1 MRFRYFNIALP
12 ALLAL
17 AACSDDDG
25 LTSGNGQGEVR
36 ITTHISGAQTR
47 APQLGIDGS
56 GNFEKGDALNLV
68 VYGKEATPYTPDYLV
83 ETTTLYWEDI
93 KNATGLNGFYTFAGW
108 YSEDKTLKL
117 QDNNSFS
124 FNVAEAATD
133 EQKDLLLATPT
144 QVNEGD
150 PVNIIFRHAMHKLVV
165 NLSYGEGFDNVD
177 KSAITVKPVGMNAAA
192 TIDVKAGTVTVGE
205 ASATK
210 GDYDAK
216 TLSNNSCSF
225 ILAPQKLQAGAE
237 WLQIQVTE
245 GQTISF
251 HVPEQIVD
259 GNTGTAV
266 SLTQLNSG
274 ETLTLNLTI
283 KRTNINDIAIEL
295 TGCTISDWTPGAN
308 YDENVAFP
316 DSGVKV
322 YVNLA
327 ELAEEYVINDDECY
341 VFSGSGSYGI
351 KVTGGIPDI
360 NLENAQI
367 SVSSGHAIDIQG
379 GNPEIYL
386 ENAQISVE
394 SGNAIDIQ
402 GGNPTIHVRG
412 ENTIGTGSSLT
423 NYAAGIYVAQGSSVT
438 IEGSGTSDVLRVT
451 GGADGAAI
459 GGYSTD
465 ENSHNPCGDITINN
479 VTLYAYASY
488 SCMFNPPIGI
498 GNNGTAACGK
508 IEITDAIVHAWG
520 YGTPY
525 ECTPAIGAYSGVPQ
539 IVISGSTIH
548 AHRGTFNNFCF
559 ADYIG
564 RGGNIREYQGGQIQ
578 CGSGSITGSTVYKY
592 SYDGMTGSSSSD
604 GSVVYDANGNATVR

>member
-1 MRFRYFNIALP
+1 MKHIPLL
-12 ALLAL
+12 LLAAVL
-17 AACSDDDG
+17 AVGCSQDELFDPAG
-25 LTSGNGQGEVR
+25 EGQR
-36 ITTHISGAQTR
+36 
-47 APQLGIDGS
+47 P
-56 GNFEKGDALNLV
+56 LV
-68 VYGKEATPYTPDYLV
+68 
-83 ETTTLYWEDI
+83 I
-93 KNATGLNGFYTFAGW
+93 KATGLSVTEAGITRATVDGDWKDASSVGILIDNKVKEYSVTPNADAPSTATLSAAQGVEPFYWVNEQETKNVKAWYPYKGEDAFPTEITVSENQSTKEGFEGSDRLSAENPLTENDCELEFSHRVAKVTFKLKGESTALNGLSDVTVVGVTGVDGGSNSVTPYQPDAAVHTYQALLVPQTIAAGKTALTLTKDNFTYAWIPDKDYKLEENYSYTFELTVAA
-108 YSEDKTLKL
+108 
-117 QDNNSFS
+117 NNP
-124 FNVAEAATD
+124 
-133 EQKDLLLATPT
+133 Q
-144 QVNEGD
+144 
-150 PVNIIFRHAMHKLVV
+150 
-165 NLSYGEGFDNVD
+165 
-177 KSAITVKPVGMNAAA
+177 IT
-192 TIDVKAGTVTVGE
+192 
-205 ASATK
+205 
-210 GDYDAK
+210 
-216 TLSNNSCSF
+216 
-225 ILAPQKLQAGAE
+225 
-237 WLQIQVTE
+237 
-245 GQTISF
+245 
-251 HVPEQIVD
+251 
-259 GNTGTAV
+259 
-266 SLTQLNSG
+266 
-274 ETLTLNLTI
+274 
-283 KRTNINDIAIEL
+283 L
-295 TGCTISDWTPGAN
+295 TGCTISGWELGAS
-308 YDENVAFP
+308 YEENVAFP

-479 VTLYAYASY
+479 VTLYAYPS
-488 SCMFNPPIGI
+488 SSHMSNLPIGI

-520 YGTPY
+520 YGAPN

-548 AHRGTFNNFCF
+548 AHRGSYNNYCF

-564 RGGNIREYQGGQIQ
+564 QAGHRYGYQGGQIQ

-592 SYDGMTGSSSSD
+592 SYNVLTGSSSSD

>member
-1 MRFRYFNIALP
+1 MGKMKHIPLL
-12 ALLAL
+12 LLAAVL
-17 AACSDDDG
+17 AVGCSQDELFDPAG
-25 LTSGNGQGEVR
+25 EGQR
-36 ITTHISGAQTR
+36 
-47 APQLGIDGS
+47 P
-56 GNFEKGDALNLV
+56 LV
-68 VYGKEATPYTPDYLV
+68 
-83 ETTTLYWEDI
+83 I
-93 KNATGLNGFYTFAGW
+93 KATGLSVTEAGITRATVDGSWDGDETVAVSVTDDEGTFGVFSYTAASDGTLTSSSPYFWKAQPIEVMAW
-108 YSEDKTLKL
+108 YPYSAEFPTTVAVDADQSTL
-117 QDNNSFS
+117 
-124 FNVAEAATD
+124 
-133 EQKDLLLATPT
+133 
-144 QVNEGD
+144 
-150 PVNIIFRHAMHKLVV
+150 
-165 NLSYGEGFDNVD
+165 EGFKGSDALEASRELTENDCELEFSHRVAKVTFKLKGESTALD
-177 KSAITVKPVGMNAAA
+177 GLS
-192 TIDVKAGTVTVGE
+192 DVTVVGVTGVDGGGN
-205 ASATK
+205 SVTP
-210 GDYDAK
+210 YQPDAAVH
-216 TLSNNSCSF
+216 TYQVL
-225 ILAPQKLQAGAE
+225 LAPQTLAAGK
-237 WLQIQVTE
+237 
-245 GQTISF
+245 
-251 HVPEQIVD
+251 
-259 GNTGTAV
+259 TA
-266 SLTQLNSG
+266 L
-274 ETLTLNLTI
+274 TLTKDNFTYAWIPDKDYTLEENYSYTFELTVAANKPQI
-283 KRTNINDIAIEL
+283 TL
-295 TGCTISDWTPGAN
+295 TGCTISGWELGAN
-308 YDENVAFP
+308 YEENVAFP

-479 VTLYAYASY
+479 VTLYAYPS
-488 SCMFNPPIGI
+488 SSHMSNLPIGI

-520 YGTPY
+520 YGAPN

-548 AHRGTFNNFCF
+548 AHRGSYNNYCF

-564 RGGNIREYQGGQIQ
+564 QAGHRYGYQGGQIQ

-592 SYDGMTGSSSSD
+592 SYNVLTGSSSSD

>member
-150 PVNIIFRHAMHKLVV
+150 PVKLVFRHAMHKLVV

-259 GNTGTAV
+259 GNTAV

-295 TGCTISDWTPGAN
+295 TGCTISGWELGAS
-308 YDENVAFP
+308 YEENVAFP
-316 DSGVKV
+316 EGGMII
-322 YVNLA
+322 NLA
-327 ELAEEYVINDDECY
+327 TLTEEYVINDDETY
-341 VFSGSGSYGI
+341 NFSGSGSYGI
-351 KVTGGIPDI
+351 KVTGGTPEIY
-360 NLENAQI
+360 LENAQI

-379 GNPEIYL
+379 GNP
-386 ENAQISVE
+386 
-394 SGNAIDIQ
+394 
-402 GGNPTIHVRG
+402 TIHVRG
-412 ENTIGTGSSLT
+412 KDNQVTVSKGEG
-423 NYAAGIYVAQGSSVT
+423 AGIYVAENHTVTITGNSTEDAISVT
-438 IEGSGTSDVLRVT
+438 GSE
-451 GGADGAAI
+451 GGAGIGGQWDTTGELRCSCGNINISNVTITAKGSMSGFGDIASGIGAAGVGTVGSISISNAIVYAEGAFGGWDIYSYSSAAI
-459 GGYSTD
+459 GGGYDGSGNEQT
-465 ENSHNPCGDITINN
+465 EFDITISN
-479 VTLYAYASY
+479 
-488 SCMFNPPIGI
+488 
-498 GNNGTAACGK
+498 
-508 IEITDAIVHAWG
+508 
-520 YGTPY
+520 
-525 ECTPAIGAYSGVPQ
+525 
-539 IVISGSTIH
+539 STIH
-548 AHRGTFNNFCF
+548 ATQKC
-559 ADYIG
+559 AYSSYIG
-564 RGGNIREYQGGQIQ
+564 ATGDYAGPVNYDIISTAR
-578 CGSGSITGSTVYKY
+578 ITDSTIYKY
-592 SYDGMTGSSSSD
+592 TDDPSSSV
-604 GSVVYDANGNATVR
+604 GSVYYDANGNRTDQ

>member
-1 MRFRYFNIALP
+1 MRFRYFSIVLP

-144 QVNEGD
+144 EVNEGD
-150 PVNIIFRHAMHKLVV
+150 PVNMIFRHAMHKLVV

-259 GNTGTAV
+259 GNTDTAV

-283 KRTNINDIAIEL
+283 KRTNFNDIAIEL
-295 TGCTISDWTPGAN
+295 TGCTISGWELGAS
-308 YDENVAFP
+308 YEENVPIP
-316 DSGVKV
+316 DSSVKV

-327 ELAEEYVINDDECY
+327 ELTEEYVINDDECY

-379 GNPEIYL
+379 GNP
-386 ENAQISVE
+386 
-394 SGNAIDIQ
+394 
-402 GGNPTIHVRG
+402 TIHV
-412 ENTIGTGSSLT
+412 TGKDNKVST
-423 NYAAGIYVAQGSSVT
+423 DDGAGIYVAENYTVT
-438 IEGSGTSDVLRVT
+438 ITGNSQEDAITVT
-451 GGADGAAI
+451 GGGGGAGIGAYHAHPESSNSCGDINISNVTITAKAIYSSLEGYGGSGIGSAGSATVGSITISNAIVYAEGAFEGWEYYSQSAAAI
-459 GGYSTD
+459 GGGISLEGDDQT
-465 ENSHNPCGDITINN
+465 EFDITISN
-479 VTLYAYASY
+479 
-488 SCMFNPPIGI
+488 
-498 GNNGTAACGK
+498 
-508 IEITDAIVHAWG
+508 
-520 YGTPY
+520 
-525 ECTPAIGAYSGVPQ
+525 
-539 IVISGSTIH
+539 STIH
-548 AHRGTFNNFCF
+548 VTQKCVHSS
-559 ADYIG
+559 YIG
-564 RGGNIREYQGGQIQ
+564 AGGFFAGPVNYDIISTAR
-578 CGSGSITGSTVYKY
+578 ITDSTIYKY
-592 SYDGMTGSSSSD
+592 TDYSSSSV
-604 GSVVYDANGNATVR
+604 GSVYYDANGNRTDQ

>member
-144 QVNEGD
+144 EVNEGN
-150 PVNIIFRHAMHKLVV
+150 PVNMIFRHAMHKLVV
-165 NLSYGEGFDNVD
+165 NLDYDGDFSGVTKKD
-177 KSAITVKPVGMNAAA
+177 ITVKPVNMNAAA
-192 TIDVKAGTVTVGE
+192 AVDVRTGTVTVGE
-205 ASATK
+205 ASADK
-210 GDYDAK
+210 GTYPAKKVGDA
-216 TLSNNSCSF
+216 NSCSF

-295 TGCTISDWTPGAN
+295 TGCTISGWKPGVS
-308 YDENVAFP
+308 YEENVAFP
-316 DSGVKV
+316 EGGLFI
-322 YVNLA
+322 NLA
-327 ELAEEYVINDDECY
+327 TLTEEYVINDDETY
-341 VFSGSGSYGI
+341 NFSGSGSYGI
-351 KVTGGIPDI
+351 KVTAGNPNIY
-360 NLENAQI
+360 LENAQI

-379 GNPEIYL
+379 GNP
-386 ENAQISVE
+386 
-394 SGNAIDIQ
+394 
-402 GGNPTIHVRG
+402 TIHVRG
-412 ENTIGTGSSLT
+412 KDNQVTVSKGEG
-423 NYAAGIYVAQGSSVT
+423 AGIYVAENHTVTITGNSTEDAISVT
-438 IEGSGTSDVLRVT
+438 GSE
-451 GGADGAAI
+451 GGAGIGGQWDTTGELRCSCGNINISNVTITAKGSMSGYGDCASGIGAAGGGTVGSISISNAIVYAEGAGTAKYGKDFDYYGAAAI
-459 GGYSTD
+459 GGGSD
-465 ENSHNPCGDITINN
+465 GHNGGGQTEFDITISN
-479 VTLYAYASY
+479 
-488 SCMFNPPIGI
+488 
-498 GNNGTAACGK
+498 
-508 IEITDAIVHAWG
+508 
-520 YGTPY
+520 
-525 ECTPAIGAYSGVPQ
+525 
-539 IVISGSTIH
+539 STIH
-548 AHRGTFNNFCF
+548 ATKSCSY
-559 ADYIG
+559 ATYIG
-564 RGGNIREYQGGQIQ
+564 RQGELNIPANYDIISSAR
-578 CGSGSITGSTVYKY
+578 ITNSTIYKY
-592 SYDGMTGSSSSD
+592 AYGPSQGDPPSSD
-604 GSVVYDANGNATVR
+604 GSVVYDANGNRTDQ

>member
-1 MRFRYFNIALP
+1 MIRFRYFSIVLP

-47 APQLGIDGS
+47 APQLSDDGS
-56 GNFEKGDALNLV
+56 GNFGQGDTLNLA
-68 VYGKEATPYTPDYLV
+68 VYGDGATPYT
-83 ETTTLYWEDI
+83 TTYYANTNSTLYWEDI
-93 KNATGLNGFYTFAGW
+93 IKATGQSSAYTFVGW
-108 YSEDKTLKL
+108 YNGNEPAKL
-117 QDNNSFS
+117 LTDASFD
-124 FNVAEAATD
+124 VAAAKD
-133 EQKDLLLATPT
+133 KDLLLATPT

-150 PVNIIFRHAMHKLVV
+150 PVNLVFKHVMHKLVV
-165 NLSYGEGFDNVD
+165 NLDYAGDFSGVD
-177 KSAITVKPVGMNAAA
+177 QSAITVKPVGMNAAA

-259 GNTGTAV
+259 GNTDTAV

-295 TGCTISDWTPGAN
+295 TGCTISGWELGAN
-308 YDENVAFP
+308 YEENVPIP
-316 DSGVKV
+316 DNRVKV

-327 ELAEEYVINDDECY
+327 ELTEEYVINDDECY

-367 SVSSGHAIDIQG
+367 SVSSGHAIDIQR
-379 GNPEIYL
+379 
-386 ENAQISVE
+386 
-394 SGNAIDIQ
+394 
-402 GGNPTIHVRG
+402 GNPTIHV
-412 ENTIGTGSSLT
+412 TGKDNKVST
-423 NYAAGIYVAQGSSVT
+423 DDGAGIYVAENYTVT
-438 IEGSGTSDVLRVT
+438 ITGNSQEDAITVT
-451 GGADGAAI
+451 GGGGGAGIGAYHAHPGSSNSCGDINISNVTITAMAISSSLEGYGGSGIGSAGSATVGSINISNAIVYAGGAFEGWEYYSQSAAAI
-459 GGYSTD
+459 GGGISLEGDDQT
-465 ENSHNPCGDITINN
+465 EFDITISN
-479 VTLYAYASY
+479 
-488 SCMFNPPIGI
+488 
-498 GNNGTAACGK
+498 
-508 IEITDAIVHAWG
+508 
-520 YGTPY
+520 
-525 ECTPAIGAYSGVPQ
+525 
-539 IVISGSTIH
+539 STIH
-548 AHRGTFNNFCF
+548 VTQKCAHSS
-559 ADYIG
+559 YIG
-564 RGGNIREYQGGQIQ
+564 AGGFFAGPVNYDIISTAR
-578 CGSGSITGSTVYKY
+578 ITDSTIYKY
-592 SYDGMTGSSSSD
+592 TDYSSSSV
-604 GSVVYDANGNATVR
+604 GSVYYDANGNRTDQ

>member
-56 GNFEKGDALNLV
+56 GNFEKGDTLNLA
-68 VYGKEATPYTPDYLV
+68 VYGDGATPYT
-83 ETTTLYWEDI
+83 TTYYANTNSTLYWEDI
-93 KNATGLNGFYTFAGW
+93 IKATGQSSAYTFVGW
-108 YSEDKTLKL
+108 YNGNEPAKL
-117 QDNNSFS
+117 LTDASFD
-124 FNVAEAATD
+124 VAAAKD
-133 EQKDLLLATPT
+133 KDLLLATPT
-144 QVNEGD
+144 EVNEGD
-150 PVNIIFRHAMHKLVV
+150 PVNMIFRHAMHKLVV

-259 GNTGTAV
+259 GNTDTAV

-295 TGCTISDWTPGAN
+295 TGCTITDWTDGGS
-308 YDENVAFP
+308 YDENVPIP
-316 DSGVKV
+316 DTRI

-327 ELAEEYVINDDECY
+327 ELTEEYVINDGEYY
-341 VFSGSGSYGI
+341 VFSGSSSYGI
-351 KVTGGIPDI
+351 KVMGGNPDI
-360 NLENAQI
+360 RLENAQI

-379 GNPEIYL
+379 GNP
-386 ENAQISVE
+386 
-394 SGNAIDIQ
+394 
-402 GGNPTIHVRG
+402 TIHVRG
-412 ENTIGTGSSLT
+412 KDNQVTVSKGEG
-423 NYAAGIYVAQGSSVT
+423 AGIYVAENHTVTITGNSTEDAISVT
-438 IEGSGTSDVLRVT
+438 GSE
-451 GGADGAAI
+451 GGAGIGGQWDTTGELRCSCGNIHISNVTITAKGSISGNGDCASGIGAAGGGTVGSITISNAIIYAEGGGTAKNGKDWDYYGAAAI
-459 GGYSTD
+459 GGGSYGGGGQT
-465 ENSHNPCGDITINN
+465 EFDITISN
-479 VTLYAYASY
+479 
-488 SCMFNPPIGI
+488 
-498 GNNGTAACGK
+498 
-508 IEITDAIVHAWG
+508 
-520 YGTPY
+520 
-525 ECTPAIGAYSGVPQ
+525 
-539 IVISGSTIH
+539 STIH
-548 AHRGTFNNFCF
+548 ATKSCSY
-559 ADYIG
+559 ATYIG
-564 RGGNIREYQGGQIQ
+564 RQGELIDPANYDII
-578 CGSGSITGSTVYKY
+578 SSARITDSTIYKY
-592 SYDGMTGSSSSD
+592 AYGPSGGDPPSSD
-604 GSVVYDANGNATVR
+604 GSVVYDANGNRTDQ

>member
-1 MRFRYFNIALP
+1 MRFRYFSIVLP

-150 PVNIIFRHAMHKLVV
+150 PVNMIFRHAMHKLVV

-259 GNTGTAV
+259 GNTDTAV

-283 KRTNINDIAIEL
+283 KRTNFNDIAIEL
-295 TGCTISDWTPGAN
+295 TGCTISGWEPGAS
-308 YDENVAFP
+308 YEENVPIP
-316 DSGVKV
+316 DSSVKV

-327 ELAEEYVINDDECY
+327 ELTEEYVINDDECY

-379 GNPEIYL
+379 GNP
-386 ENAQISVE
+386 
-394 SGNAIDIQ
+394 
-402 GGNPTIHVRG
+402 TIHV
-412 ENTIGTGSSLT
+412 TGKDNKVST
-423 NYAAGIYVAQGSSVT
+423 DDGAGIYVAENYTVT
-438 IEGSGTSDVLRVT
+438 ITGNSQEDAITVT
-451 GGADGAAI
+451 GGGGGAGIGAYHAHPESSNSCGDINISNVTITAKAIYSSLEGYGGSGIGSAGSATVGSITISNAIVYAEGAFEGWEYYSQSAAAI
-459 GGYSTD
+459 GGGISLEGDDQT
-465 ENSHNPCGDITINN
+465 EFDITISN
-479 VTLYAYASY
+479 
-488 SCMFNPPIGI
+488 
-498 GNNGTAACGK
+498 
-508 IEITDAIVHAWG
+508 
-520 YGTPY
+520 
-525 ECTPAIGAYSGVPQ
+525 
-539 IVISGSTIH
+539 STIH
-548 AHRGTFNNFCF
+548 ATQKCAHSS
-559 ADYIG
+559 YIG
-564 RGGNIREYQGGQIQ
+564 AGGFYAGPVNYDIISTAR
-578 CGSGSITGSTVYKY
+578 ITDSTIYKY
-592 SYDGMTGSSSSD
+592 TDYSSSSV
-604 GSVVYDANGNATVR
+604 GSVYYDANGNRTDQ

>member
-144 QVNEGD
+144 EVNEGN
-150 PVNIIFRHAMHKLVV
+150 PVNMIFRHAMHKLVV

-225 ILAPQKLQAGAE
+225 ILAPQKLQVGSE

-259 GNTGTAV
+259 GNTAV

-283 KRTNINDIAIEL
+283 KRTNIKDIAIEL
-295 TGCTISDWTPGAN
+295 TGCTISGWT
-308 YDENVAFP
+308 
-316 DSGVKV
+316 
-322 YVNLA
+322 
-327 ELAEEYVINDDECY
+327 
-341 VFSGSGSYGI
+341 
-351 KVTGGIPDI
+351 DI
-360 NLENAQI
+360 NYNENIPMPNLDNVQFYDLSDVDEIRTAYTI
-367 SVSSGHAIDIQG
+367 TGDG
-379 GNPEIYL
+379 TYYFYGNPEDTVNVI
-386 ENAQISVE
+386 NNQQ
-394 SGNAIDIQ
+394 AIVLRNFTGTIILNNLNLF
-402 GGNPTIHVRG
+402 GGNGNRQNLIEVLDGANVTIQVNGNNSLLLFPNRKNGLSAHRG
-412 ENTIGTGSSLT
+412 V
-423 NYAAGIYVAQGSSVT
+423 YVEEGSSVT
-438 IEGSGTSDVLRVT
+438 IAGNSRADVLT
-451 GGADGAAI
+451 TDGI
-459 GGYSTD
+459 GGYSTN
-465 ENSHNPCGDITINN
+465 EFVSNCGNINIKNVTVCAYGFFHTNSSLSPGIGGAQDGKCGDITIDDAT
-479 VTLYAYASY
+479 VYAYGY
-488 SCMFNPPIGI
+488 YGFQHGCPGI
-498 GNNGTAACGK
+498 GSGYHYLRNQMGTHGT
-508 IEITDAIVHAWG
+508 ITIKNWSDVYVQRG
-520 YGTPY
+520 RD
-525 ECTPAIGAYSGVPQ
+525 YS
-539 IVISGSTIH
+539 
-548 AHRGTFNNFCF
+548 
-559 ADYIG
+559 DYIG
-564 RGGNIREYQGGQIQ
+564 YSGTVDNPASGGIVADVDET
-578 CGSGSITGSTVYKY
+578 CTITKL
-592 SYDGMTGSSSSD
+592 
-604 GSVVYDANGNATVR
+604 N

>member
-150 PVNIIFRHAMHKLVV
+150 PVKLVFRHAMHKLVV

-259 GNTGTAV
+259 GNTDTAV

-283 KRTNINDIAIEL
+283 KRTNFNDIAIEL
-295 TGCTISDWTPGAN
+295 TGCTISGWELGAS
-308 YDENVAFP
+308 YEENVPIP
-316 DSGVKV
+316 DNRVKV

-327 ELAEEYVINDDECY
+327 ELTEEYVINDDECY

-367 SVSSGHAIDIQG
+367 SVA
-379 GNPEIYL
+379 
-386 ENAQISVE
+386 
-394 SGNAIDIQ
+394 SGNAIDIT

-412 ENTIGTGSSLT
+412 ENTIGIGSSD

-451 GGADGAAI
+451 GGMDGAAI

-465 ENSHNPCGDITINN
+465 VNSHNPCGDITINN

-488 SCMFNPPIGI
+488 DYMFNLPIGI

-520 YGTPY
+520 YGAPP
-525 ECTPAIGAYSGVPQ
+525 ESTPAIGAYSGVPQ

-548 AHRGTFNNFCF
+548 AHRGSFGNSCF

-564 RGGNIREYQGGQIQ
+564 QGGYIYGYQGGQIQ

-592 SYDGMTGSSSSD
+592 SYNVLTGSSSSD

>member
-93 KNATGLNGFYTFAGW
+93 KNATGLNEFYTFAGW

-144 QVNEGD
+144 EVNEGD
-150 PVNIIFRHAMHKLVV
+150 PVNMIFRHAMHKLVV

-259 GNTGTAV
+259 GNTAV

-295 TGCTISDWTPGAN
+295 TGCTISGWELGAS
-308 YDENVAFP
+308 YEENVPFP
-316 DSGVKV
+316 EGGLFID
-322 YVNLA
+322 LA
-327 ELAEEYVINDDECY
+327 TLTEEYVINDDETY
-341 VFSGSGSYGI
+341 NFFGSGSYGI
-351 KVTGGIPDI
+351 KVTAGNPNIY
-360 NLENAQI
+360 LENAQI
-367 SVSSGHAIDIQG
+367 SVSSGHAIDIQR
-379 GNPEIYL
+379 
-386 ENAQISVE
+386 
-394 SGNAIDIQ
+394 
-402 GGNPTIHVRG
+402 GNPTIHV
-412 ENTIGTGSSLT
+412 TGKDNKVST
-423 NYAAGIYVAQGSSVT
+423 DDGAGIYVAENYTVT
-438 IEGSGTSDVLRVT
+438 ITGNSTEDAISVT
-451 GGADGAAI
+451 GGGGGAGIGAYFDFTRSITNSCGNIHISNVTITAKAISNSAIGDCGSGIGSAGLATVGSIIISNAIVYAEGFAQGRGYYASAAI
-459 GGYSTD
+459 GGGFNGGGGGSYQT
-465 ENSHNPCGDITINN
+465 EFDITISN
-479 VTLYAYASY
+479 
-488 SCMFNPPIGI
+488 
-498 GNNGTAACGK
+498 
-508 IEITDAIVHAWG
+508 
-520 YGTPY
+520 
-525 ECTPAIGAYSGVPQ
+525 
-539 IVISGSTIH
+539 STIH
-548 AHRGTFNNFCF
+548 ATQRC
-559 ADYIG
+559 AYSSYIG
-564 RGGNIREYQGGQIQ
+564 AAGHYNGPVNYDIISTAR
-578 CGSGSITGSTVYKY
+578 ITDSTIYKY
-592 SYDGMTGSSSSD
+592 TDDPSSSV
-604 GSVVYDANGNATVR
+604 GSVYYDANGNRTDQ

>member
-68 VYGKEATPYTPDYLV
+68 VYGKEATPYTPDYLL

-93 KNATGLNGFYTFAGW
+93 KNATGLNEFYTFAGW

-144 QVNEGD
+144 EVNEGN
-150 PVNIIFRHAMHKLVV
+150 PVNMIFRHAMHKLVV
-165 NLSYGEGFDNVD
+165 TLSYGEGFDNVD

-295 TGCTISDWTPGAN
+295 TGCTISGWELGAS
-308 YDENVAFP
+308 YEENVPFP
-316 DSGVKV
+316 EGGLFI
-322 YVNLA
+322 NLA
-327 ELAEEYVINDDECY
+327 TLTEEYVIIDDGTY
-341 VFSGSGSYGI
+341 NFFGSGSYGI
-351 KVTGGIPDI
+351 KVTAGNPNIYLD
-360 NLENAQI
+360 NAQI
-367 SVSSGHAIDIQG
+367 SVSSGHAIDIQR
-379 GNPEIYL
+379 
-386 ENAQISVE
+386 
-394 SGNAIDIQ
+394 
-402 GGNPTIHVRG
+402 GNPTIHVRG
-412 ENTIGTGSSLT
+412 KDNKVSTDDG
-423 NYAAGIYVAQGSSVT
+423 AGIYVAENYTVT
-438 IEGSGTSDVLRVT
+438 ITGNSQEDAITVT
-451 GGADGAAI
+451 GGGGGAGIGAYYFRPISNSCGDINISNVTITAKAVSANEHGDAGSGIGSAGLATVGSIKISNAIVYAEGFAQGRGYYAAAAI
-459 GGYSTD
+459 GGGTTGGYD
-465 ENSHNPCGDITINN
+465 DQKEFDITISN
-479 VTLYAYASY
+479 
-488 SCMFNPPIGI
+488 
-498 GNNGTAACGK
+498 
-508 IEITDAIVHAWG
+508 
-520 YGTPY
+520 
-525 ECTPAIGAYSGVPQ
+525 
-539 IVISGSTIH
+539 STIH
-548 AHRGTFNNFCF
+548 ATQKCVYSS
-559 ADYIG
+559 YIG
-564 RGGNIREYQGGQIQ
+564 AAGHYNLHANYDIIPTAR
-578 CGSGSITGSTVYKY
+578 ITDSTIYKY
-592 SYDGMTGSSSSD
+592 TDDPSSSV
-604 GSVVYDANGNATVR
+604 GSVYYDANGNRTDQ

>member
-144 QVNEGD
+144 EVNEGD
-150 PVNIIFRHAMHKLVV
+150 PVKLVFRHAMHKLVV

-259 GNTGTAV
+259 GNTAV

-295 TGCTISDWTPGAN
+295 TGCTISGWKPGVN

-316 DSGVKV
+316 EGGMFI
-322 YVNLA
+322 NLA
-327 ELAEEYVINDDECY
+327 TLTEEYVIYEDDAY
-341 VFSGSGSYGI
+341 YFSGSGSYGI
-351 KVTGGIPDI
+351 KVTAGNPEIY
-360 NLENAQI
+360 LENAQI

-379 GNPEIYL
+379 GNP
-386 ENAQISVE
+386 
-394 SGNAIDIQ
+394 
-402 GGNPTIHVRG
+402 TIHVRG
-412 ENTIGTGSSLT
+412 KDNQVTVSKGEG
-423 NYAAGIYVAQGSSVT
+423 AGIYVAENYTVTITGNSTEDAISVT
-438 IEGSGTSDVLRVT
+438 GSE
-451 GGADGAAI
+451 GGAGIGGQWDTPGTLRCSCGNINISNVTITAKGSMSGFGDCASGIGAAGGGTVGSISISNAIVYAEGGGTAKNGYYDLYGAAAI
-459 GGYSTD
+459 GGGYEGGQT
-465 ENSHNPCGDITINN
+465 EFDITISN
-479 VTLYAYASY
+479 
-488 SCMFNPPIGI
+488 
-498 GNNGTAACGK
+498 
-508 IEITDAIVHAWG
+508 
-520 YGTPY
+520 
-525 ECTPAIGAYSGVPQ
+525 
-539 IVISGSTIH
+539 STIH
-548 AHRGTFNNFCF
+548 ATKSCSY
-559 ADYIG
+559 ATYIG
-564 RGGNIREYQGGQIQ
+564 RQGELSDPANYDII
-578 CGSGSITGSTVYKY
+578 SSARITDSTIYKY
-592 SYDGMTGSSSSD
+592 AYGPSGGDSPSSD
-604 GSVVYDANGNATVR
+604 GSVVYDANGNRTDQ

>member
-1 MRFRYFNIALP
+1 MGKMKHIPLL
-12 ALLAL
+12 LLAAVL
-17 AACSDDDG
+17 AVGCSQDELFDPAGEGQRPLVIKATGLSVTEAGITRATVDGSWDGDETVAVSVTDDEGTFGVFSYTAASDG
-25 LTSGNGQGEVR
+25 TLTSSSPYFWKAQPIEVMAWYPYSAEFPTTVTVAADQSTLEGFKGSDALEASRELTENDCELEFSHRVAKVTFKLKGESTALNGLSDVTVVGV
-36 ITTHISGAQTR
+36 T
-47 APQLGIDGS
+47 GIDGG
-56 GNFEKGDALNLV
+56 GNSV
-68 VYGKEATPYTPDYLV
+68 TPYQPDAAVHTYQALLV
-83 ETTTLYWEDI
+83 PQTIAAGKTALTLTKDNFTYAWIPDKDYKLEE
-93 KNATGLNGFYTFAGW
+93 NYSYTFELTVAA
-108 YSEDKTLKL
+108 
-117 QDNNSFS
+117 NNP
-124 FNVAEAATD
+124 
-133 EQKDLLLATPT
+133 Q
-144 QVNEGD
+144 
-150 PVNIIFRHAMHKLVV
+150 
-165 NLSYGEGFDNVD
+165 
-177 KSAITVKPVGMNAAA
+177 IT
-192 TIDVKAGTVTVGE
+192 
-205 ASATK
+205 
-210 GDYDAK
+210 
-216 TLSNNSCSF
+216 
-225 ILAPQKLQAGAE
+225 
-237 WLQIQVTE
+237 
-245 GQTISF
+245 
-251 HVPEQIVD
+251 
-259 GNTGTAV
+259 
-266 SLTQLNSG
+266 
-274 ETLTLNLTI
+274 
-283 KRTNINDIAIEL
+283 L
-295 TGCTISDWTPGAN
+295 TGCTISGWELGAS
-308 YDENVAFP
+308 YEENVAFP

-479 VTLYAYASY
+479 VTLYAYPS
-488 SCMFNPPIGI
+488 SSHMSNLPIGI

-520 YGTPY
+520 YGAPN

-548 AHRGTFNNFCF
+548 AHRGSYNNYCF

-564 RGGNIREYQGGQIQ
+564 QAGHRYGYQGGQIQ

-592 SYDGMTGSSSSD
+592 SYNVLTGSSSSD

>member
-144 QVNEGD
+144 EVNEGD
-150 PVNIIFRHAMHKLVV
+150 PVNMIFRHAMHKLVV

-237 WLQIQVTE
+237 WVQIQVTE

-259 GNTGTAV
+259 GNTDTAV

-283 KRTNINDIAIEL
+283 KRTNINDIAITL
-295 TGCTISDWTPGAN
+295 TGCTISGWKPGAN
-308 YDENVAFP
+308 YEENVPIP
-316 DSGVKV
+316 DNRVKV

-327 ELAEEYVINDDECY
+327 ELTEEYVINDDECY

-360 NLENAQI
+360 NLE
-367 SVSSGHAIDIQG
+367 D
-379 GNPEIYL
+379 
-386 ENAQISVE
+386 AQISVE

-451 GGADGAAI
+451 GGTDGAAI

-465 ENSHNPCGDITINN
+465 VNSHNPCGDITINN
-479 VTLYAYASY
+479 VTLYAYASS
-488 SCMFNPPIGI
+488 SCMFNLPIGI
-498 GNNGTAACGK
+498 GNNGTAAGGK

-520 YGTPY
+520 HGSPV
-525 ECTPAIGAYSGVPQ
+525 ESTPAIGAYSGVPQ

-548 AHRGTFNNFCF
+548 AYRGSFDNFCF

-564 RGGNIREYQGGQIQ
+564 QGGHRYGYQGGQIQ

-592 SYDGMTGSSSSD
+592 SYDGITGPSPCE
-604 GSVVYDANGNATVR
+604 GTVVYDASGNRTDQ

>member
-144 QVNEGD
+144 EVNEGD
-150 PVNIIFRHAMHKLVV
+150 PVNMIFRHAMHKLVV

-205 ASATK
+205 VSELDGEYATQSL
-210 GDYDAK
+210 
-216 TLSNNSCSF
+216 TNNSCSF
-225 ILAPQKLQAGAE
+225 ILAPQKLEADADWLEIKLAE
-237 WLQIQVTE
+237 N
-245 GQTISF
+245 QTVIF
-251 HVPEQIVD
+251 KVPEQIVD

-295 TGCTISDWTPGAN
+295 TGCTISDWTPGTN
-308 YDENVAFP
+308 YEENVAFP
-316 DSGVKV
+316 EGGMII
-322 YVNLA
+322 NLA
-327 ELAEEYVINDDECY
+327 TLTEEYVINDDETY
-341 VFSGSGSYGI
+341 NFSGSGSYGI
-351 KVTGGIPDI
+351 KVTGGTPEIY
-360 NLENAQI
+360 LENAQI

-379 GNPEIYL
+379 GNP
-386 ENAQISVE
+386 
-394 SGNAIDIQ
+394 
-402 GGNPTIHVRG
+402 TIHVRG
-412 ENTIGTGSSLT
+412 KDNQVTVSKGEG
-423 NYAAGIYVAQGSSVT
+423 AGIYVAENHTVTITGNSTEDAISVT
-438 IEGSGTSDVLRVT
+438 GSE
-451 GGADGAAI
+451 GGAGIGGQWDTTGELRCSCGNINISNVTITAKGSMSGYGDCASGIGAAGGGTVGSISISNAIVYAEGDGSAKYGQEWDYCGAAAI
-459 GGYSTD
+459 GGGYD
-465 ENSHNPCGDITINN
+465 GHNGGGQTEFDITISN
-479 VTLYAYASY
+479 
-488 SCMFNPPIGI
+488 
-498 GNNGTAACGK
+498 
-508 IEITDAIVHAWG
+508 
-520 YGTPY
+520 
-525 ECTPAIGAYSGVPQ
+525 
-539 IVISGSTIH
+539 STIH
-548 AHRGTFNNFCF
+548 ATKSCSHAT
-559 ADYIG
+559 YIG
-564 RGGNIREYQGGQIQ
+564 RQGEIIDPANYDII
-578 CGSGSITGSTVYKY
+578 SSARITNSTIYKY
-592 SYDGMTGSSSSD
+592 AYGPSEGDPPSSV
-604 GSVVYDANGNATVR
+604 GSVYYDANGNRTDQ

>member
-93 KNATGLNGFYTFAGW
+93 KNATGLNEFYTFAGW

-150 PVNIIFRHAMHKLVV
+150 PVNMIFRHAMHKLVV

-316 DSGVKV
+316 EGGMII
-322 YVNLA
+322 NLA
-327 ELAEEYVINDDECY
+327 TLTEEYVINDDETY
-341 VFSGSGSYGI
+341 NFSGSGSYGI
-351 KVTGGIPDI
+351 KVTGGNPEIY
-360 NLENAQI
+360 LENAQI

-379 GNPEIYL
+379 GNP
-386 ENAQISVE
+386 
-394 SGNAIDIQ
+394 
-402 GGNPTIHVRG
+402 TIHV
-412 ENTIGTGSSLT
+412 TGKDNKVST
-423 NYAAGIYVAQGSSVT
+423 DDGAGIYVAENYTVT
-438 IEGSGTSDVLRVT
+438 ITGNSQEDAITVT
-451 GGADGAAI
+451 GGGGGAGIGAYHAHPGSSNSCGDINISNVTITAKAISSSLEGYGGSGIGSAGSATVGSITISNAIVYAEGAFEGWEYYSQSAAAI
-459 GGYSTD
+459 GGGISLEGDDQT
-465 ENSHNPCGDITINN
+465 EFDITISN
-479 VTLYAYASY
+479 
-488 SCMFNPPIGI
+488 
-498 GNNGTAACGK
+498 
-508 IEITDAIVHAWG
+508 
-520 YGTPY
+520 
-525 ECTPAIGAYSGVPQ
+525 
-539 IVISGSTIH
+539 STIH
-548 AHRGTFNNFCF
+548 VTQKCAHSS
-559 ADYIG
+559 YIG
-564 RGGNIREYQGGQIQ
+564 AGGFFDGPVNYDIISTAR
-578 CGSGSITGSTVYKY
+578 ITDSTIYKY
-592 SYDGMTGSSSSD
+592 TDDPSSSV
-604 GSVVYDANGNATVR
+604 GSVYYDANGNRTDQ

>member
-68 VYGKEATPYTPDYLV
+68 VYGKEATPYTPDYLL

-93 KNATGLNGFYTFAGW
+93 KNATGLNEFYTFAGW

-144 QVNEGD
+144 EVNEGN
-150 PVNIIFRHAMHKLVV
+150 PVNMIFRHAMHKLVV
-165 NLSYGEGFDNVD
+165 TLSYGEGFDNVD

-295 TGCTISDWTPGAN
+295 TGCTISGWELGAS
-308 YDENVAFP
+308 YEENVPFP
-316 DSGVKV
+316 EGGLFI
-322 YVNLA
+322 NLA
-327 ELAEEYVINDDECY
+327 TLTEEYVINDDETY
-341 VFSGSGSYGI
+341 NFSGSGSYGI
-351 KVTGGIPDI
+351 KVTAGNPNIY
-360 NLENAQI
+360 LENAQI
-367 SVSSGHAIDIQG
+367 SVSSGHAIDIT
-379 GNPEIYL
+379 
-386 ENAQISVE
+386 
-394 SGNAIDIQ
+394 

-412 ENTIGTGSSLT
+412 KDNKVSTDDG
-423 NYAAGIYVAQGSSVT
+423 AGIYVAENYTVTITGNSTEDAISVT
-438 IEGSGTSDVLRVT
+438 GSE
-451 GGADGAAI
+451 GGAGIGGQWDTTGELRCSCGNIHISNVTITAKGSISGFGDCASGIGSAGAATVGSINISNAIVYAEGGGTAIYGKDWDYYGAAAI
-459 GGYSTD
+459 GGGWDGSDNEQT
-465 ENSHNPCGDITINN
+465 EFDITISN
-479 VTLYAYASY
+479 
-488 SCMFNPPIGI
+488 
-498 GNNGTAACGK
+498 
-508 IEITDAIVHAWG
+508 
-520 YGTPY
+520 
-525 ECTPAIGAYSGVPQ
+525 
-539 IVISGSTIH
+539 STIH
-548 AHRGTFNNFCF
+548 ATKSCSY
-559 ADYIG
+559 APYIG
-564 RGGNIREYQGGQIQ
+564 A
-578 CGSGSITGSTVYKY
+578 SGHQNGPANYDIISSARITNSTIYKY
-592 SYDGMTGSSSSD
+592 AYGPSQGDPPSSD
-604 GSVVYDANGNATVR
+604 GSVYYNANGNRTDQ

>member
-1 MRFRYFNIALP
+1 MIRFRYFSIVLP

-56 GNFEKGDALNLV
+56 GNFEKGDTLNLA
-68 VYGKEATPYTPDYLV
+68 VYGDGATPYT
-83 ETTTLYWEDI
+83 TTYYANTNSTLYWEDI
-93 KNATGLNGFYTFAGW
+93 IKATGQSSAYTFVGW
-108 YSEDKTLKL
+108 YNGNEPAKL
-117 QDNNSFS
+117 LTDASFD
-124 FNVAEAATD
+124 VAAAKD
-133 EQKDLLLATPT
+133 KDLLLATPT
-144 QVNEGD
+144 EVNEGN
-150 PVNIIFRHAMHKLVV
+150 PVNMIFRHAMHKLVV

-259 GNTGTAV
+259 GNTAV

-295 TGCTISDWTPGAN
+295 TGCTISGWKPGAN
-308 YDENVAFP
+308 YEENVPFP
-316 DSGVKV
+316 EGGLFID
-322 YVNLA
+322 LA
-327 ELAEEYVINDDECY
+327 TLTEEYVINGDETY
-341 VFSGSGSYGI
+341 NFFGSGSYGI
-351 KVTGGIPDI
+351 KVTAGNPNIY
-360 NLENAQI
+360 LENAQI

-379 GNPEIYL
+379 GNP
-386 ENAQISVE
+386 
-394 SGNAIDIQ
+394 
-402 GGNPTIHVRG
+402 TIHV
-412 ENTIGTGSSLT
+412 TGKDNKVST
-423 NYAAGIYVAQGSSVT
+423 DDGAGIYVAENHTVTITGNSTEDAISVT
-438 IEGSGTSDVLRVT
+438 GSE
-451 GGADGAAI
+451 GGAGIGGQWDTTGALRCSCGNINISNVTITAKGSITGYGDCASGIGAAGGGTVGSISISNAIIYAEGGGTAKNGKDFDYYGAAAI
-459 GGYSTD
+459 GGGSYGGGGQT
-465 ENSHNPCGDITINN
+465 EFDITISN
-479 VTLYAYASY
+479 
-488 SCMFNPPIGI
+488 
-498 GNNGTAACGK
+498 
-508 IEITDAIVHAWG
+508 
-520 YGTPY
+520 
-525 ECTPAIGAYSGVPQ
+525 
-539 IVISGSTIH
+539 STIH
-548 AHRGTFNNFCF
+548 ATKSCSY
-559 ADYIG
+559 ATYIG
-564 RGGNIREYQGGQIQ
+564 RQGELDDPANYDII
-578 CGSGSITGSTVYKY
+578 SSARITDSTIYKY
-592 SYDGMTGSSSSD
+592 AYGPSQGDPPSSD
-604 GSVVYDANGNATVR
+604 GSVVYDANGNRTDQ

>member
-1 MRFRYFNIALP
+1 MRFRYFSIALP

-83 ETTTLYWEDI
+83 KTTTLYWEDI

-144 QVNEGD
+144 EVNEGN
-150 PVNIIFRHAMHKLVV
+150 PVNMIFRHAMHKLVV

-177 KSAITVKPVGMNAAA
+177 KSAITVKPVGMNAAS

-225 ILAPQKLQAGAE
+225 ILAPQKLQVGSE

-283 KRTNINDIAIEL
+283 KRTNINEIAIEL
-295 TGCTISDWTPGAN
+295 TGCTISGWELGAN
-308 YDENVAFP
+308 YDENVPFP
-316 DSGVKV
+316 EGGLFI
-322 YVNLA
+322 NLA
-327 ELAEEYVINDDECY
+327 TLTEEYVINDDETY
-341 VFSGSGSYGI
+341 NFSGSGSYGI
-351 KVTGGIPDI
+351 KVTAGNPNIY
-360 NLENAQI
+360 LENAQI

-379 GNPEIYL
+379 GNP
-386 ENAQISVE
+386 
-394 SGNAIDIQ
+394 
-402 GGNPTIHVRG
+402 TIHV
-412 ENTIGTGSSLT
+412 TGKDNKVST
-423 NYAAGIYVAQGSSVT
+423 DDGAGIYVAENYTVT
-438 IEGSGTSDVLRVT
+438 ITGNSQEDAITVT
-451 GGADGAAI
+451 GGGGGAGIGAYFVWESITNSCGDINISNVTITAKAISNSAIGDCGSGIGSAGLATVGSIIISNAIVYAEGFAQGRGYYAAAAI
-459 GGYSTD
+459 GGGYNGGGEYAYQT
-465 ENSHNPCGDITINN
+465 EFDITISN
-479 VTLYAYASY
+479 
-488 SCMFNPPIGI
+488 
-498 GNNGTAACGK
+498 
-508 IEITDAIVHAWG
+508 
-520 YGTPY
+520 
-525 ECTPAIGAYSGVPQ
+525 
-539 IVISGSTIH
+539 STIH
-548 AHRGTFNNFCF
+548 ATQRC
-559 ADYIG
+559 AYSSYIG
-564 RGGNIREYQGGQIQ
+564 AAGHYDGPVNYDIISTAR
-578 CGSGSITGSTVYKY
+578 ITDSTIYKY
-592 SYDGMTGSSSSD
+592 TDDPSSSV
-604 GSVVYDANGNATVR
+604 GSVYYDANGNRTDQ

>member
-1 MRFRYFNIALP
+1 MRFRYFSIVLP

-47 APQLGIDGS
+47 APQLSDDGS
-56 GNFEKGDALNLV
+56 GNFGQGDTLNLA
-68 VYGKEATPYTPDYLV
+68 VYGDGATPYT
-83 ETTTLYWEDI
+83 TTYYANTNSTLYWEDI
-93 KNATGLNGFYTFAGW
+93 IKATGQSSAYTFVGW
-108 YSEDKTLKL
+108 YNGNEPAKL
-117 QDNNSFS
+117 LTDASFD
-124 FNVAEAATD
+124 VAAAKD
-133 EQKDLLLATPT
+133 KDLLLATPT

-150 PVNIIFRHAMHKLVV
+150 PVNLVFKHVMHKLVV
-165 NLSYGEGFDNVD
+165 NLDYAGDFSGVD
-177 KSAITVKPVGMNAAA
+177 QSAITVKPLKMNAAA
-192 TIDVKAGTVTVGE
+192 NVDVKAGTVAVGE
-205 ASATK
+205 VSELDGEYATQSL
-210 GDYDAK
+210 
-216 TLSNNSCSF
+216 TNNSCSF
-225 ILAPQKLQAGAE
+225 ILAPQKLEADADWLEIKLAE
-237 WLQIQVTE
+237 N
-245 GQTISF
+245 QTVIF
-251 HVPEQIVD
+251 KVPEQIVD

-295 TGCTISDWTPGAN
+295 TGCTISGWELGAS
-308 YDENVAFP
+308 YEENVAFP
-316 DSGVKV
+316 EGGMFI
-322 YVNLA
+322 NLA
-327 ELAEEYVINDDECY
+327 TLTEEYVINDDETY
-341 VFSGSGSYGI
+341 NFSGSGSYGI
-351 KVTGGIPDI
+351 KVTGGT
-360 NLENAQI
+360 
-367 SVSSGHAIDIQG
+367 
-379 GNPEIYL
+379 PEIYL
-386 ENAQISVE
+386 ENAQISVA
-394 SGNAIDIQ
+394 SGNAIDIT

-412 ENTIGTGSSLT
+412 ENTIGTGSSS

-451 GGADGAAI
+451 GGTDGAAI

-465 ENSHNPCGDITINN
+465 VNSHNPCGDITINN

-488 SCMFNPPIGI
+488 DYMFNLPIGI

-520 YGTPY
+520 LGSPGDS
-525 ECTPAIGAYSGVPQ
+525 TPAIGAYSGVPQ

-548 AHRGTFNNFCF
+548 AHRGSFDNFCF

-564 RGGNIREYQGGQIQ
+564 QGGDRYGYQGGQIQ

-592 SYDGMTGSSSSD
+592 SYDLLTGSSSSD
-604 GSVVYDANGNATVR
+604 GSVYYDANGNAMVR